1 MIAGKGGMNLEINWF
16 PGHMAKTLRELQQ
29 HMQQVDLVFETCDAR
44 IPESSRNPELNRL
57 LGTKPRLLVLN
68 KSDLADPAITKIWL
82 EWYRS
87 QGVTAL
93 ACDSK
98 KRSGL
103 AALNQAA
110 IDMNRGKT
118 EKALARGRI
127 FRPVRVMVAGIPNT
141 GKSTLINTLCG
152 RKSAMTA
159 DRPGVTKQISWI
171 RTKGQLDLLDS
182 PGVLWP
188 RLGSG
193 LQQLRLA
200 ATGAIRDD
208 LLPLEEIAAGGL
220 VLLARLYP
228 ELIRSRFH
236 LDNLELPGFK
246 LLEAAAQRRGCLM
259 SGGRTDNLRF
269 AALFLDELRSGA
281 IGRISLE
288 RPSDS

>member
-1 MIAGKGGMNLEINWF
+1 
-16 PGHMAKTLRELQQ
+16 MAKTLRELQQ
-29 HMQQVDLVFETCDAR
+29 HLQQVDMVFETCDAR

-68 KSDLADPAITKIWL
+68 KSDLADPAITRLWL
-82 EWYRS
+82 DWYHC
-87 QGVTAL
+87 QGLTAL

-103 AALNQAA
+103 AALSQAA
-110 IDMNRGKT
+110 IELNRSKT

-127 FRPVRVMVAGIPNT
+127 CRPVRVMVAGIPNT

-152 RKSAMTA
+152 RKSALTA
-159 DRPGVTKQISWI
+159 DKPGVTKQISWI
-171 RTKGQLDLLDS
+171 RTSGQLELLDS

-193 LQQLRLA
+193 RVQLRLA

-208 LLPLEEIAAGGL
+208 ILPLEEIAAGGL
-220 VLLARLYP
+220 VQLSCLYP
-228 ELIRSRFH
+228 ELIRSRYR
-236 LDNLELPGFK
+236 LDNLELPGYM
-246 LLEAAAQRRGCLM
+246 LLEAAALRRGCLM
-259 SGGRTDNLRF
+259 SGGRTDTLRF

-288 RPSDS
+288 RPSDAQP